1 MVFTVNIINGEVICS
16 SYLGEANTG
25 MVSRSKRSESVIIE
39 NILQETRTGVKK
51 TRLMYNAK
59 MSNTQLDRYLE
70 WLLEQEI
77 VEKRTEN
84 GSDVLYYSTE
94 KGEKLSDLLKQI
106 LPLLNHR

>member
-1 MVFTVNIINGEVICS
+1 
-16 SYLGEANTG
+16 
-25 MVSRSKRSESVIIE
+25 MVSRSNRSESVIIE
-39 NILQETRTGVKK
+39 NILQETRKGVKK

-77 VEKRTEN
+77 VEKRVEN
-84 GSDVLYYSTE
+84 GSDVLYYSTK

>member
-1 MVFTVNIINGEVICS
+1 MICK
-16 SYLGEANTG
+16 
-25 MVSRSKRSESVIIE
+25 SKRSESVIIHT
-39 NILQETRTGVKK
+39 ILNETREGVKK

-84 GSDVLYYSTE
+84 GSNILYYSTE
-94 KGEKLSDLLKQI
+94 KGEKLAEMLHKI
-106 LPLLNHR
+106 VPILNHR